1 MENETLSPE
10 SGAALRQQVFDSICA
25 LLPGVL
31 GQELPELS
39 GETKL
44 MAELG
49 MRSASMLELL
59 LAIEDELGIQIDVED
74 IDEGGMSSVG
84 ELADFIAT
92 HTIAEEG

>member
-1 MENETLSPE
+1 MENETLSSAP
-10 SGAALRQQVFDSICA
+10 GAALRQQVFNSICA

-39 GETKL
+39 EDTKL

-74 IDEGGMSSVG
+74 IDEAGISSVG
-84 ELADFIAT
+84 GLAGFIAT
-92 HTIAEEG
+92 HTIAAEG